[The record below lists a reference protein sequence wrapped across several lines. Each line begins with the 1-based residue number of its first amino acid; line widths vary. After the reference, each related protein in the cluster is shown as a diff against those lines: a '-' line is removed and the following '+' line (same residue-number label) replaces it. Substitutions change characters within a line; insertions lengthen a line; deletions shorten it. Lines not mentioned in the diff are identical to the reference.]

1 MAAIDFLTGL
11 KVEKKATPVWESLS
25 ELMAAATQ
33 FTRGN
38 LNEVEF
44 SEKAQRFIVDV
55 ANERDICPTCGGMGR
70 LYPKAAFPWSCACED
85 CNGKGWMWKERP
97 DNDAGK

>member
-1 MAAIDFLTGL
+1 MAINFLTGL
-11 KVEKKATPVWESLS
+11 EDTKKATPVWESLS
-25 ELMAAATQ
+25 ELMKAATQ

-55 ANERDICPTCGGMGR
+55 ANERVLCPECEGMGR
-70 LYPKAAFPWSCACED
+70 KHTIWSNPWSVPCDD

-97 DNDAGK
+97 DDAGK